1 MEIQVTARNLKL
13 DPENKDY
20 AEQKLGKLH
29 KYLNTISTI
38 KLELVDEK
46 SKVRQIYTA
55 QVTININGF
64 FLRGEH
70 KGDSIRSAVDEVV
83 EVMERLI
90 DKYKKRYEV
99 NKGREPESIRKL
111 DLEEELEITEK
122 SRVAKSKSFI
132 VKPMTTSQAIDQMEF
147 IGHDFFIFMNA
158 KDNSINV
165 VYRRKDGRYGL
176 IQPQFS

>member
-1 MEIQVTARNLKL
+1 MEIQVIARNIKL
-13 DPENKDY
+13 DPVEKEY
-20 AEQKLGKLH
+20 AEEKLAKLH

-46 SKVRQIYTA
+46 SKVRPIYTA

-64 FLRGEH
+64 LLRGEH
-70 KGDSIRSAVDEVV
+70 KGDNIRSAVDGVV
-83 EVMERLI
+83 EVLERLVT
-90 DKYKKRYEV
+90 KYKKRYEI
-99 NKGREPESIRKL
+99 NKGREPESIRKPI
-111 DLEEELEITEK
+111 EEEEKMEADK
-122 SRVAKSKSFI
+122 SRVAKSKSFL

-147 IGHDFFIFMNA
+147 IGHDFFIFLNA
-158 KDNSINV
+158 RDNSVNV

>member
-1 MEIQVTARNLKL
+1 MEIQVTARNIRL
-13 DPENKDY
+13 DPGIKDY

-46 SKVRQIYTA
+46 SKTRQIYTA

-64 FLRGEH
+64 LLRGEH

-83 EVMERLI
+83 EVMEHLVT
-90 DKYKKRYEV
+90 KYKKRYEI
-99 NKGREPESIRKL
+99 NKGREPESIRRL
-111 DLEEELEITEK
+111 DVEEERKAVDK
-122 SRVAKSKSFI
+122 SRVAKSKSFL
-132 VKPMTTSQAIDQMEF
+132 VKPMTTTQAIDQMEF
-147 IGHDFFIFMNA
+147 IGHDFFIFLNA
-158 KDNSINV
+158 RDNSVNI
-165 VYRRKDGRYGL
+165 VYRRKDGKYGL